1 MSFLSNKYFKFGVAV
16 TLYLLWVIWVWN
28 AWLLLGIP
36 VIFDIYVTKKVNW
49 TPWKK
54 REGPNSTIV
63 EWIDALIFAVL
74 AVTFINI
81 FFFQNYKIPTGS
93 MEKSL
98 LIGDH
103 LYVSKLKFGPKIP
116 NTPLSF
122 PFTQNTMPFSAK
134 TKSYLEWIQWP
145 YKRLAGFHSVKN
157 NNIVVFNFPEGDTV
171 VTESPETSYY
181 AHIRNNAQ
189 IMAQNDGYKK
199 PMDYY
204 MASSRQYIWNQYH
217 VVSRPVDRR
226 DNYIKR
232 CVAIPGDT
240 FEIRDGHIFING
252 NPQNEVGKVQF
263 RYLVET
269 DGSVIN
275 PLLLE
280 KMGIYYKQRD
290 EFWKEEG
297 LENTYSI
304 YLTQENYD
312 KLKTVPGITAI
323 KPTTLPK
330 GLYHDAIFPHNPK
343 FAWNEDN
350 FGPLVMPKK
359 GMTMDIDTGNIDLYK
374 RVINAYEGNSLEVKG
389 SQIIINGQPA
399 TTYTFQLDYYFM
411 VGDNRHNSA
420 DSRFWGF
427 VPEDHIVGAPK
438 FVWLSLDKDKS
449 FPSNIRWKRLFTWA
463 DR

>member
-1 MSFLSNKYFKFGVAV
+1 MSFLSNKYFKFGVAL
-16 TLYLLWVIWVWN
+16 TLYLLWVLWVWN

-36 VIFDIYVTKKVNW
+36 VLFDIYITKKVNW

-54 REGPNSTIV
+54 REGRNSTVI

-122 PFTQNTMPFSAK
+122 PFTQNTMPFSTK
-134 TKSYLEWIQWP
+134 TKSYVEWIQWP
-145 YKRLAGFHSVKN
+145 YKRLAGFHTVKN
-157 NNIVVFNFPEGDTV
+157 DNIVVFNFPEGDTV

-181 AHIRNNAQ
+181 AHLRNTALS
-189 IMAQNDGYKK
+189 MAMSDGNKRS
-199 PMDYY
+199 MEYY
-204 MASSRQYIWNQYH
+204 TASARQMLWSQYH
-217 VVSRPVDRR
+217 IVSRPVDRR

-240 FEIRDGHIFING
+240 LEVRDGHIFING
-252 NPQNEVGKVQF
+252 KPQNEDFKVQY
-263 RYLVET
+263 RYSIET
-269 DGSVIN
+269 DGSTIN

-280 KMGIYYKQRD
+280 KMGVYKD
-290 EFWKEEG
+290 EFG
-297 LENTYSI
+297 RVDGMENTYAI
-304 YLTQENYD
+304 FLTKENLE
-312 KLKTVPGITAI
+312 KMKTIPGIKAI
-323 KPTTLPK
+323 KTTFKPK
-330 GLYHDAIFPHNPK
+330 GYYEDHIFPHNPK
-343 FAWNEDN
+343 YPWNEDN
-350 FGPLVMPKK
+350 YGPLVMPKK
-359 GMTMDIDTGNIDLYK
+359 GVTVKLDTGNIDIYH
-374 RVINAYEGNSLEVKG
+374 RVINAYEGNALEIKG
-389 SQIIINGQPA
+389 AQIIINGTPS
-399 TTYTFQLDYYFM
+399 TSYTFKMDYYFM
-411 VGDNRHNSA
+411 IGDNRHNSA

-438 FVWLSLDKDKS
+438 FIWLSLNKEKS
-449 FPSNIRWKRLFTWA
+449 FPANIRWKRLFTWA